1 VPAASTVLRD
11 RNKNRE
17 KVKLSQTFSDFDGC
31 KRVKMQAMHRDAQR
45 CIVMHLVRPQ
55 HRFQG
60 PGFVASSAKTTLV
73 TVAEANACRAK
84 TADAR
89 EAPSNT
95 AEYVPHLDLP

>member
-1 VPAASTVLRD
+1 MDAKGS
-11 RNKNRE
+11 
-17 KVKLSQTFSDFDGC
+17 
-31 KRVKMQAMHRDAQR
+31 KMQAMHRDAQR
-45 CIVMHLVRPQ
+45 CIVMHLVRPK